1 MVTVS
6 QITQKL
12 INDNLLYQETILIGI
27 TNYTSLAKLL
37 KPDVEKI
44 YRNKVKLSTITRAI
58 QRYAEITHE
67 KHKLSKVFFFKGIK
81 LDSNVIY
88 FVVNESAKVM
98 DKIRRA
104 YDEIEF
110 QKGHIFNI
118 LHGNC
123 EIAIITN
130 KEYKET
136 ILGILFDEKI
146 SHIVEDHDSITLTYS
161 KDYTLTPGVI
171 YGVSRYIAWE
181 KINVLTWIHTP
192 QELTLIVHDN
202 DATKCYDILRRMQKK
217 QRENALNSSPIKEQI
232 VR

>member
-12 INDNLLYQETILIGI
+12 IKDNLLYQETILIGI

-58 QRYAEITHE
+58 QRYAETYHE
-67 KHKLSKVFFFKGIK
+67 KQNLTKAFFFKAIK

-88 FVVNESAKVM
+88 IVVNETAKAM

-104 YDEIEF
+104 YDEVDF
-110 QKGHIFNI
+110 NNGHIFNI
-118 LHGNC
+118 LHGNHQ
-123 EIAIITN
+123 IVIITN
-130 KEYKET
+130 KEYKEM
-136 ILGILFDEKI
+136 ILDLLIDENI
-146 SHIVEDHDSITLTYS
+146 SHIVEDHHSISLTYS

-171 YGVSRYIAWE
+171 YWISRCLAWQ
-181 KINVLTWIHTP
+181 KINVLTWLDTP
-192 QELTLIVHDN
+192 HELTLIVHDN
-202 DATKCYDILRRMQKK
+202 DATKCYDILERMQKK
-217 QRENALNSSPIKEQI
+217 QKDDSLKLSRIKEPI
-232 VR
+232 IR

>member
-12 INDNLLYQETILIGI
+12 IKDNLLYQETILIGI

-58 QRYAEITHE
+58 QRYAETFHE
-67 KHKLSKVFFFKGIK
+67 KHNLSKAFFFKGIK

-88 FVVNESAKVM
+88 LVVHDSTKLM

-104 YDEIEF
+104 YDKIDF
-110 QKGHIFNI
+110 QNGHIFNI
-118 LHGNC
+118 LQGNH

-130 KEYKET
+130 KDYKET
-136 ILGILFDEKI
+136 ILGLLIDEKI
-146 SHIVEDHDSITLTYS
+146 SHIVEDHHSITLTYS
-161 KDYTLTPGVI
+161 EDYTLTPGII
-171 YGVSRYIAWE
+171 YWVSRYIAWE
-181 KINVLTWIHTP
+181 KINVLTWLHTP

-202 DATKCYDILRRMQKK
+202 DATKCYDILERMQKK
-217 QRENALNSSPIKEQI
+217 QRDDVLNSSRIKEQI
-232 VR
+232 IR